1 MSEQLDRYKN
11 DVGPGWLPLIE
22 VLDKKLTMLD
32 PDYRIVQI
40 KEKFGGLRY
49 YIRISEGCTNT
60 DRMYA
65 VIDAIESLSFRI
77 CEDCGRP
84 GEMRGEE
91 SKGEWIRTL
100 CDECE
105 VENKAR
111 KTFID

>member
-11 DVGPGWLPLIE
+11 DVGQGWQSLIDI
-22 VLDKKLTMLD
+22 LDRQLTILD
-32 PDYRIVQI
+32 PDYKILQV

-49 YIRISEGCTNT
+49 YINTSDDCTNT

-65 VIDAIESLSFRI
+65 IIDTIESLSFRI

-84 GEMRGEE
+84 GEERKNG
-91 SKGEWIRTL
+91 WIRTL

-105 VENKAR
+105 EQK
-111 KTFID
+111 

>member
-1 MSEQLDRYKN
+1 MSDQIDKWKD

-22 VLDKKLTMLD
+22 VLDRQLRRLD
-32 PDYRIVQI
+32 PDYRIAQV

-49 YIRISEGCTNT
+49 YIGTSDDCTNT

-84 GEMRGEE
+84 GEIREG
-91 SKGEWIRTL
+91 GWFRTL

-105 VENKAR
+105 EEK
-111 KTFID
+111 